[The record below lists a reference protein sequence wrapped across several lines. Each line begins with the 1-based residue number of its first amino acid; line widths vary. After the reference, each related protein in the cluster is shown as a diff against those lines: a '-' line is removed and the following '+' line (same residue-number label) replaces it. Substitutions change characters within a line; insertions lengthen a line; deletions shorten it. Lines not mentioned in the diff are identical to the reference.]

1 MRAPVRVCLLC
12 CRKRPGHVARDR
24 TLPGFSLWHNGR
36 IRKSFRRNPHKA
48 FMGRVRRKIACSQ
61 RGKFPVESRV
71 ALGNIRGV
79 HDAYLHFMMC
89 FTDCA
94 MPLSEDQLIA
104 RHAPLF
110 RRLDLALTCTL
121 TSLLYIAHVL

>member
-1 MRAPVRVCLLC
+1 
-12 CRKRPGHVARDR
+12 RKRPGHVAQDR
-24 TLPGFSLWHNGR
+24 TLPGFSLWHNGST
-36 IRKSFRRNPHKA
+36 RKSFRRNPHKA
-48 FMGRVRRKIACSQ
+48 FMGDVAKEASCGQ

-104 RHAPLF
+104 RHAPLV
-110 RRLDLALTCTL
+110 RRQALA
-121 TSLLYIAHVL
+121 